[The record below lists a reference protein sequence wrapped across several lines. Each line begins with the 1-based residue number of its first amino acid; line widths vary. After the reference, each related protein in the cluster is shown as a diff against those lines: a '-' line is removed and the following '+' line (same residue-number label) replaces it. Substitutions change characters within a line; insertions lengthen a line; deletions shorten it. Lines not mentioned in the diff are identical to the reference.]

1 MNRECGSSMI
11 EVLITIVIMTIG
23 LLGLAGMQMKTQTV
37 EMESYQ
43 RSQAMVILNDM
54 VSKFQTSRANAA
66 TYIAAGVV
74 GGGATEACG
83 ALTGELLDLCE
94 WGNALRGAGETS
106 SSGTNVGAMI
116 GARGCITQIQAM
128 NAAPGICT
136 PGIYEVTVT
145 WQGMFA
151 TVAPNNTCA
160 KDLNLY
166 GGDALRRA
174 ISLRVSAGTGSCIW

>member
-1 MNRECGSSMI
+1 MI
-11 EVLITIVIMTIG
+11 EVMVTIVIMTIG

-54 VSKFQTSRANAA
+54 VSKFQTNRANAA
-66 TYIAAGVV
+66 TYIAAGVI
-74 GGGATEACG
+74 GGGAEVACG
-83 ALTGELLDLCE
+83 ALTGEALDLCT

-106 SSGTNVGAMI
+106 GGTKVGAMI
-116 GARGCITQIQAM
+116 EARGCITQIQAQDI
-128 NAAPGICT
+128 AACK

-145 WQGMFA
+145 WQGLFA

-160 KDLNLY
+160 QALNLY

-174 ISLRVSAGTGSCIW
+174 ISLRVSAGTGNCI